1 MRRKSSWQKRS
12 PHRAPK
18 KEARST
24 SVVAKAALP
33 FVMVTLVLV
42 GLIYNQIR
50 ITRRSDVLKQMA
62 QAILDASKRRDYST
76 PDRISSNS
84 GFWKHLQKARILY
97 GDVEN
102 YTIESVNVP
111 TLAFTETVIFR
122 AKRSSNDQTEM
133 FVANGANFIEHQ
145 VLQNSPSGI
154 AQPKE
159 KH

>member
-1 MRRKSSWQKRS
+1 
-12 PHRAPK
+12 
-18 KEARST
+18 
-24 SVVAKAALP
+24 
-33 FVMVTLVLV
+33 
-42 GLIYNQIR
+42 
-50 ITRRSDVLKQMA
+50 
-62 QAILDASKRRDYST
+62 
-76 PDRISSNS
+76 
-84 GFWKHLQKARILY
+84 
-97 GDVEN
+97 
-102 YTIESVNVP
+102 VP

>member
-24 SVVAKAALP
+24 SVVTKAALLC
-33 FVMVTLVLV
+33 FVLALIIV
-42 GLIYNQIR
+42 GLIYNASR
-50 ITRRSDVLKQMA
+50 TRRRSDILKQMA

-84 GFWKHLQKARILY
+84 GFWKHWQKARILY

>member
-1 MRRKSSWQKRS
+1 
-12 PHRAPK
+12 
-18 KEARST
+18 
-24 SVVAKAALP
+24 VVAKAALP

-76 PDRISSNS
+76 P
-84 GFWKHLQKARILY
+84 
-97 GDVEN
+97 
-102 YTIESVNVP
+102 IESVNVP

>member
-1 MRRKSSWQKRS
+1 MV
-12 PHRAPK
+12 
-18 KEARST
+18 T
-24 SVVAKAALP
+24 KAALLF
-33 FVMVTLVLV
+33 FVLALILV
-42 GLIYNQIR
+42 GLIYNASR
-50 ITRRSDVLKQMA
+50 TRRRSDILKQMA

-84 GFWKHLQKARILY
+84 GFWKHWQKARILY

>member
-1 MRRKSSWQKRS
+1 
-12 PHRAPK
+12 
-18 KEARST
+18 
-24 SVVAKAALP
+24 
-33 FVMVTLVLV
+33 MVTKATLLFFVLALILV
-42 GLIYNQIR
+42 GLIYNASR
-50 ITRRSDVLKQMA
+50 TRRRSDILKQMA
-62 QAILDASKRRDYST
+62 QAILDASERRDYST

-84 GFWKHLQKARILY
+84 GFWNHWQKARILY

-133 FVANGANFIEHQ
+133 FVANGGNFIEHQ

-159 KH
+159 KR